1 MPLSGQLSLDDE
13 RPLEADIEFVGSD
26 LIVSTPSGPMG
37 RWPLELCLIQP
48 DKGGFLITI
57 DHETAWFVPDDPVRM
72 TRLVLEHWGA
82 PDLATAVNAVRAATR
97 LESGGLD
104 SGQFDSGGP
113 HPVASDNRS
122 VRAAVEF
129 DRGLGSSIS
138 RKLARLDKPTKWQMT
153 GLAAG
158 LVAIVAIASAISEP
172 GPAAFASANLAGA
185 ATIPGDPA
193 VFQGGVDEVALRWN
207 DAAGALGTE
216 AFMLEVTTANR
227 LQAQLTG
234 DLILYGSE
242 DPATDTVH
250 SLMIS
255 AGPAKGDEAT
265 AVLAVWGNL
274 IAIVNPELAPDGR
287 RAILERLG
295 VALDR
300 PLTIGL
306 DSETTEGGARYW
318 LQSGVLGSRVLL
330 GVQPIR

>member
-1 MPLSGQLSLDDE
+1 MPLSGQLSLDDDE
-13 RPLEADIEFVGSD
+13 RPLEADIEFVGSE
-26 LIVSTPSGPMG
+26 LVVSTASGPMG
-37 RWPLELCLIQP
+37 RWPLELCSIEP
-48 DKGGFLITI
+48 RNNGFLITI
-57 DHETAWFVPDDPVRM
+57 EHETARFVPDDPVRL

-82 PDLATAVNAVRAATR
+82 PNLATAVNAVRTAT
-97 LESGGLD
+97 LLD
-104 SGQFDSGGP
+104 SGKP
-113 HPVASDNRS
+113 RLVASDHS
-122 VRAAVEF
+122 PV
-129 DRGLGSSIS
+129 S
-138 RKLARLDKPTKWQMT
+138 RKPGRFDNRRRWQIAL
-153 GLAAG
+153 LAAG
-158 LVAIVAIASAISEP
+158 LVVAGLVVVIAIAGAINRRP
-172 GPAAFASANLAGA
+172 PASFASAALAA
-185 ATIPGDPA
+185 PTTIPADPA
-193 VFQGGVDEVALRWN
+193 VFQSGLNEVALRWN

-234 DLILYGSE
+234 NLVLYGSE
-242 DPATDTVH
+242 DPATETVH

-274 IAIVNPELAPDGR
+274 IAIVNPELPPDGR

-295 VALDR
+295 IALDR

-318 LQSGVLGSRVLL
+318 LKSGVLDNRVLF